1 MSEKLIVNRIEV
13 KSPVVTLEGGLSDNN
28 LKTIEKNLNDYV
40 AGPSGGAKSNAP
52 AGGGSKSGR
61 KLQVNDLL
69 ITGAKLQ
76 VNSMLTVGQT

>member
-1 MSEKLIVNRIEV
+1 MS
-13 KSPVVTLEGGLSDNN
+13 
-28 LKTIEKNLNDYV
+28 

-76 VNSMLTVGQT
+76 VNSMLTVGQTVTLPLPDIHLTDMGTGPEGITS